1 MYKSI
6 YVPVDNS
13 DHSNRAVACALGL
26 GKAYSAKLVGC
37 HVYAAKLHDYRF
49 RQMEYTLPEEYIDEV
64 ELERQRKIHDSLITM
79 GLKLISDSY
88 LDGMSRLCGES
99 GLAFEPRMMDGKH
112 HIEILKDL
120 AGSQHDLVVIGALG
134 IGRAR
139 DSVIGSVCERV
150 ARQSDRDVWVVKHVP
165 DPTEAERDTILVGMD
180 GSPQSFGALMTAI
193 DLARTFGKKV
203 ETIAVYDPYLHYSVF
218 NGIVNVLTEQAA
230 KVFRFEEQNQLH
242 EEIIDTGL
250 AQIYQSHLEV
260 GERMASEA
268 GIAIKK
274 TLLDGK
280 PFQKILDHAR
290 KTNPWL
296 IVMGRIGVHSPKDE
310 TGLGSNAENVLRAAA
325 CDVLLSTRV
334 EVPRLD
340 VRAEET
346 VRWTPEAEARMT
358 HVPEQVKGIARTGV
372 LRLALEKGHSVITN
386 AVIDEAMDRFMPKS
400 ASAATKAL
408 AEAVALERAK
418 SGPVSMCR
426 ACGVTATQSGAVKCT
441 VCGATDFEV
450 ISQEMIERIAA
461 VEGGLQEET
470 TYDGRKLRWSEEA
483 RKGLWTM
490 KNAYQR
496 RRVKA
501 RVEKRAR
508 MKKLDAITLDF
519 ARQVIEEETG
529 APLEIQVPSAVPTGT
544 SGAPKASPAGAE
556 RGEGVP
562 ASDGDGG
569 SGGAKPPGLSNESK
583 LIARDDRKNPLI
595 SIFDWTSEA
604 VQRVFRVPA
613 GFMRNQTQER
623 IEELARERTASV
635 IDLALVEEGI
645 EIGKRMMAEMIANY
659 PSPGKSPAPPVPTG
673 PSVAPS
679 SAPAEVRD
687 AVRNVVPAGN
697 GSGYLNEVSPL
708 TVRNE

>member
-13 DHSNRAVACALGL
+13 DHSNRAVACAIGL

-120 AGSQHDLVVIGALG
+120 AGSQNDLVVIGALG

-150 ARQSDRDVWVVKHVP
+150 SRQSDRDVWVVKHVP
-165 DPTEAERDTILVGMD
+165 EPSEPERDTILVGMD
-180 GSPQSFGALMTAI
+180 GSPQSFGALMTAV

-203 ETIAVYDPYLHYSVF
+203 EAIAVYDPYLHYSVF

-260 GERMASEA
+260 GERMGSEA
-268 GIAIKK
+268 GIEIKK

-290 KTNPWL
+290 KTSPWL

-310 TGLGSNAENVLRAAA
+310 TGLGSNAENVLRAAS

-346 VRWTPEAEARMT
+346 IRWTPEAEARMT

-372 LRLALEKGHSVITN
+372 LRLALEKGHSVITS

-426 ACGVTATQSGAVKCT
+426 SCGVTATQSDPVRCT
-441 VCGATDFEV
+441 VCGAADFEV
-450 ISQEMIERIAA
+450 ISHEMIEKIAE
-461 VEGGLQEET
+461 VEGGLEEET

-529 APLEIQVPSAVPTGT
+529 APLAIQVSASSP
-544 SGAPKASPAGAE
+544 GASRPGEAGP
-556 RGEGVP
+556 GEMT
-562 ASDGDGG
+562 G
-569 SGGAKPPGLSNESK
+569 SGEASQAK

-595 SIFDWTSEA
+595 STLDWTNEA
-604 VQRVFRVPA
+604 AQRVLRVPA
-613 GFMRNQTQER
+613 GFMRNKTQER
-623 IEELARERTASV
+623 IEEIARERALAE
-635 IDLALVEEGI
+635 IDLPLVEEGI
-645 EIGKRMMAEMIANY
+645 ELGKRMMAEMIATY
-659 PSPGKSPAPPVPTG
+659 PSQAKTPGAAVPGPTVPHATG
-673 PSVAPS
+673 TAQGADSTRVAPA
-679 SAPAEVRD
+679 APAND
-687 AVRNVVPAGN
+687 
-697 GSGYLNEVSPL
+697 YLNEVSA
-708 TVRNE
+708 VRSSEPREA

>member
-13 DHSNRAVACALGL
+13 DHSNRAVACAVGL

-120 AGSQHDLVVIGALG
+120 AGSQHDLVMIGALG

-165 DPTEAERDTILVGMD
+165 EPGEAERDTILVGMD
-180 GSPQSFGALMTAI
+180 GSPQSFGALMTAV

-203 ETIAVYDPYLHYSVF
+203 EAIAVYDPYLHYSVF
-218 NGIVNVLTEQAA
+218 NGIVNILTEQAA

-260 GERMASEA
+260 GERMATEA
-268 GIAIKK
+268 GTEIRK

-310 TGLGSNAENVLRAAA
+310 TGLGSNAENVLRAAN
-325 CDVLLSTRV
+325 CDVLLSTRL

-346 VRWTPEAEARMT
+346 VRWTPEAEQRMT

-400 ASAATKAL
+400 ASAATQAL

-418 SGPVSMCR
+418 AGPVSMCR
-426 ACGVTATQSGAVKCT
+426 ACGVAATQSGAVKCT

-450 ISQEMIERIAA
+450 ISREMIEKIAS

-508 MKKLDAITLDF
+508 MMKLDAITLDF

-529 APLEIQVPSAVPTGT
+529 APLEISVSSHDVRRASLAEASAAVGGVT
-544 SGAPKASPAGAE
+544 SSEP
-556 RGEGVP
+556 
-562 ASDGDGG
+562 
-569 SGGAKPPGLSNESK
+569 K

-595 SIFDWTSEA
+595 STFEWTNDA
-604 VQRVFRVPA
+604 VQRIFRVPV
-613 GFMRNQTQER
+613 GFMRSKTQER
-623 IEELARERTASV
+623 IEELARERAAAS
-635 IDLALVEEGI
+635 IDLALVEDGI
-645 EIGKRMMAEMIANY
+645 EIGKKMMAEMIATYNA
-659 PSPGKSPAPPVPTG
+659 PTPAGTKPAATTTP
-673 PSVAPS
+673 
-679 SAPAEVRD
+679 APAEGG
-687 AVRNVVPAGN
+687 A
-697 GSGYLNEVSPL
+697 SSYLNEVRS
-708 TVRNE
+708 R